1 MRRVKK
7 KQRKNGDSCPLSPG
21 VVSFSA
27 EPSPVKGHSKK
38 LPTEELNKEN
48 ADRDWI
54 ELCKCVEKYDFENN
68 EVEPQDFEG
77 EFERDTQSALRKR
90 IKRIKVSETDPI
102 ILGRILARTGN
113 KRVPFVSDTGC
124 SVNIIPACFAA
135 VAGLKWRDVDSDE
148 STFRVR
154 RTMN

>member
-38 LPTEELNKEN
+38 LPTEELNKEK

-54 ELCKCVEKYDFENN
+54 ELCKFVEEYDFYDFENN

-77 EFERDTQSALRKR
+77 YFEKDSQSAFRKGLEGSKLVR
-90 IKRIKVSETDPI
+90 M
-102 ILGRILARTGN
+102 IL
-113 KRVPFVSDTGC
+113 
-124 SVNIIPACFAA
+124 
-135 VAGLKWRDVDSDE
+135 
-148 STFRVR
+148 
-154 RTMN
+154 